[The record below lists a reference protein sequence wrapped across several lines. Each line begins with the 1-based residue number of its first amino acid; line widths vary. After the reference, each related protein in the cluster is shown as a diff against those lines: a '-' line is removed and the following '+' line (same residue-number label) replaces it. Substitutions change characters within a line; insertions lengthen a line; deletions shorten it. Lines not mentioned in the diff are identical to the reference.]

1 MFYTFIDIFPY
12 HLRVNSFTQNDDENV
27 SGSAYLMGSARTRP
41 SRRSLRCSSS
51 HTHTPHMH
59 PGDARRAQRR
69 RYIRVVDFDIGMGE
83 QWVSLMQQDSS
94 PSDAP
99 QGERIGVLGVTSPA
113 RAAPHP
119 RQVCTLLWKW
129 CSSSIWIVQLAGA
142 DVFFKFNFSLN
153 FLFRNYKQ
161 CMPLISYSQLHYIFI
176 SLSSDTIL

>member
-1 MFYTFIDIFPY
+1 MDPLIWWAR
-12 HLRVNSFTQNDDENV
+12 RVQGLLGGLFGV
-27 SGSAYLMGSARTRP
+27 P
-41 SRRSLRCSSS
+41 V

-176 SLSSDTIL
+176 SLSSDTILWSPPANYTKIECPKIYNLYNMLLSF